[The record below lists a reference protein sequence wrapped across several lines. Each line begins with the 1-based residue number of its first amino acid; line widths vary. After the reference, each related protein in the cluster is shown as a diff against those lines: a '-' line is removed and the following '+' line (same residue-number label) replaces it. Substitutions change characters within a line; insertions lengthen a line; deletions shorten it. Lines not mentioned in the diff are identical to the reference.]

1 MTFSPQLVALDID
14 GTIVDR
20 EGRLPDSV
28 REAVHRV
35 CQAGVPVVLATG
47 RGVTGAIGVHEELGL
62 PAGLLVVSN
71 GSVLAH
77 SDPLRVV
84 SRHTFDPYHVIDEV
98 LRIHPQ
104 ARIAVEEVGVGFRVS
119 KHFPDGELAG
129 EIHVEPVEEL
139 KATPA
144 TRIIVRDPDA
154 SPDVFVELADQLGM
168 TGVTYFVGWSA
179 WLDIAPRGVT
189 KASGLQEACDMLGIP
204 ASAVLAIGDGN
215 NDIEMLR
222 WAGRGVAVGD
232 ALEQVRAAADAV
244 TANFDDDGTAAEL
257 NRWFG

>member
-84 SRHTFDPYHVIDEV
+84 SRHTFDPSHVIDEV
-98 LRIHPQ
+98 LRIHSQ
-104 ARIAVEEVGVGFRVS
+104 AVSYTHLTLPTILRV
-119 KHFPDGELAG
+119 
-129 EIHVEPVEEL
+129 
-139 KATPA
+139 
-144 TRIIVRDPDA
+144 
-154 SPDVFVELADQLGM
+154 
-168 TGVTYFVGWSA
+168 
-179 WLDIAPRGVT
+179 
-189 KASGLQEACDMLGIP
+189 
-204 ASAVLAIGDGN
+204 
-215 NDIEMLR
+215 
-222 WAGRGVAVGD
+222 
-232 ALEQVRAAADAV
+232 
-244 TANFDDDGTAAEL
+244 
-257 NRWFG
+257 